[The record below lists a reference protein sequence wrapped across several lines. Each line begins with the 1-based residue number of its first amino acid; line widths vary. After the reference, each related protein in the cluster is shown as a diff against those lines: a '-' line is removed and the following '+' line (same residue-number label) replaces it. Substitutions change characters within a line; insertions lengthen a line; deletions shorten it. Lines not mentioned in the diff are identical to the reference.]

1 MGPLGL
7 FAIEV
12 KNINATVH
20 IDGDRW
26 QAEVERLIRRDHD
39 FHERRRR

>member
-1 MGPLGL
+1 
-7 FAIEV
+7 V

-26 QAEVERLIRRDHD
+26 RADKYDNYGNLVELRRYLRPISLAPI
-39 FHERRRR
+39 FI

>member
-1 MGPLGL
+1 MRVIEL
-7 FAIEV
+7 FAVEV

-26 QAEVERLIRRDHD
+26 HLIRRDHE
-39 FHERRRR
+39 FHGRPRRR